1 MDSYLWLKLLHIL
14 SAVVITG
21 TGAGIAFFM
30 LMVSRSSNISA
41 IAITSRYVVLADWI
55 FTAPAVVLQFI
66 TGVLLMLKLGYSF
79 TSTWFLSVISL
90 FLFIGLCW
98 VPVVIIQYKLR
109 NIADESLAAGILK
122 PSFNKLMRLWIALGL
137 PAFLS
142 ILAIFWL
149 MVFKPLAVT

>member
-1 MDSYLWLKLLHIL
+1 
-14 SAVVITG
+14 
-21 TGAGIAFFM
+21 
-30 LMVSRSSNISA
+30 
-41 IAITSRYVVLADWI
+41 
-55 FTAPAVVLQFI
+55 
-66 TGVLLMLKLGYSF
+66 MLKLGYSF

-122 PSFNKLMRLWIALGL
+122 PSFNKLMRLWIALGV